1 MRQLATIQKIKEI
14 TPIEGK
20 DLIVLL
26 SFYKTGWRVI
36 AQKTME
42 GVEKDGLVV
51 YIEYD
56 SILPEKEEFEF
67 LRKRCFKKNVN
78 GYRISVMKMGGV
90 FSEGI
95 CFPLS
100 ILPEGDY
107 KEGDDVTKKL
117 GIEDYETI
125 LLKKAIKTKDLKTKG
140 PWYKKL
146 LWKYLPFI
154 AIKIWGN
161 NSGLQFPSQYAHKT
175 DETRI
180 QVFPDVINT
189 HRGMDIYI
197 TEKMDGSSGTYVFDG
212 KTFYICSRN
221 LTVVK
226 MPIAKAKDFY
236 KDGFIF
242 DDKRYYENIASKYNL
257 PKKMEEFYKEN
268 KRPFAIQGEIVGPNA
283 HDNYYKLKEHEFFLF
298 DVYNSETRAY
308 ENLAGIKFVAEFLG
322 VKPVH
327 VIYEG
332 ALDFKELNDALNF
345 AKGNSA
351 IYPQYPQEGIVIRAQ
366 DPKVKGISGMV
377 NDRFSLKIINDDYLL
392 KTM

>member
-36 AQKTME
+36 SQKTME
-42 GVEKDGLVV
+42 GVKKDGIVV

-56 SILPEKEEFEF
+56 SILPEREEFEF

-100 ILPEGDY
+100 ILPEGKY
-107 KEGDDVTKKL
+107 KEGDDVTRIL

-125 LLKKAIKTKDLKTKG
+125 LAKKTVNVKELTTKG

-146 LWKYLPFI
+146 IWKYLPWF
-154 AIKIWGN
+154 AFKLWGN
-161 NSGLQFPSQYAHKT
+161 NSGLQFPSNYAHKT

-180 QVFPDVINT
+180 QVFPDVIES
-189 HRGMDIYI
+189 HRGMEIYI

-226 MPIAKAKDFY
+226 MPISKAKNFY

-242 DDKRYYENIASKYNL
+242 NNKRYYENIAAKYDL
-257 PKKMEEFYKEN
+257 PKKMEEFYKEY
-268 KRPFAIQGEIVGPNA
+268 KYPIVIQGEIVGPNA
-283 HDNYYKLKEHEFFLF
+283 HDNYYKIQEHEFFLF
-298 DVYNSETRAY
+298 DVYNSETRSY
-308 ENLAGIKFVAEFLG
+308 EDLKGIKFVADFLG
-322 VKPVH
+322 VKIVPL
-327 VIYEG
+327 IKEG
-332 ALDFKELNDALNF
+332 VMDFKDLGDALSF
-345 AKGNSA
+345 AKGNSVV
-351 IYPQYPQEGIVIRAQ
+351 YEGYVREGVVIRAQ
-366 DPKVKGISGMV
+366 DPKIVGVSGMV
-377 NDRFSLKIINDDYLL
+377 NNRFSLKIINDDYLL